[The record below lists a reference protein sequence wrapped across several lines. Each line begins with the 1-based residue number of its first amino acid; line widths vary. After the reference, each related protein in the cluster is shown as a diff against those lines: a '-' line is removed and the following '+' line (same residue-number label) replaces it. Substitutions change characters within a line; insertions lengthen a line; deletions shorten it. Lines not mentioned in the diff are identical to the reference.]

1 MNSND
6 VSVSSNDMSDSEQ
19 RLMSLDSSQFEN
31 LDKEQYENLT
41 SHISCLISVFED
53 GEERGVFEKD
63 YFSDEC
69 NKLSD
74 VVKQIAS
81 ENNISK
87 IIEADAT
94 LDSFAYHMENSKSIA
109 VNRNLNIDNF
119 IKQNEALMVIKDFCK
134 NHDTYKKYE
143 PVINY
148 SIGGIKPSSFNGL
161 PVDPVYI
168 CLKSINSSLQSLN
181 FGNNLASGYEQL
193 IQTRKDALDY
203 AKNLYL
209 KKQIDYMDEY
219 VTEHPGKL
227 ISREYIQ
234 KRDSLIKSVDK
245 NLEETALRLGFEYSN
260 DKSQDQTSQT
270 QEPASNK
277 KAKSSPDL
285 ER

>member
-1 MNSND
+1 M
-6 VSVSSNDMSDSEQ
+6 SSNDLDLSDSE
-19 RLMSLDSSQFEN
+19 SLLLSRDDSHIDY
-31 LDKEQYENLT
+31 LDKNQYQDLT
-41 SHISCLISVFED
+41 QHISALINLYEES
-53 GEERGVFEKD
+53 EERGAFDKRS
-63 YFSDEC
+63 FNKEC
-69 NKLSD
+69 NKLSA

-87 IIEADAT
+87 IIESDAA
-94 LDSFAYHMENSKSIA
+94 LDSFAYHMENSKNIA

-168 CLKSINSSLQSLN
+168 CLKSINSSLQSMN

-245 NLEETALRLGFEYSN
+245 NLEEAALRLGFEYSK
-260 DKSQDQTSQT
+260 DKSQAQTPQT
-270 QEPASNK
+270 QELASNK
-277 KAKSSPDL
+277 NVKSSPDL